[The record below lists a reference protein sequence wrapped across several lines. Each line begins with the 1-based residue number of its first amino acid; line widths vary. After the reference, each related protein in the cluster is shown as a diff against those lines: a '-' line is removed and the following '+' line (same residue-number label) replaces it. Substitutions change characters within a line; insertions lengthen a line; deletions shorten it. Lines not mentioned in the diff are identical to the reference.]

1 MGWPEGS
8 WIGQETLKVFEL
20 WSSLGWSEMPS
31 SPPPFLRLEN
41 VPPSRG
47 PWAEETSQPH
57 FSLSPQKE
65 FCVFSITWFP
75 VGLGIVGLQFPPGK
89 GVCFGER
96 S

>member
-1 MGWPEGS
+1 MGRERLAP
-8 WIGQETLKVFEL
+8 
-20 WSSLGWSEMPS
+20 SLL
-31 SPPPFLRLEN
+31 PPIPA
-41 VPPSRG
+41 VGKCPPLPG

-75 VGLGIVGLQFPPGK
+75 VGLGIAGLQFPPGK

>member
-1 MGWPEGS
+1 MGQDRLVPP
-8 WIGQETLKVFEL
+8 LL
-20 WSSLGWSEMPS
+20 PPS
-31 SPPPFLRLEN
+31 LRLEN
-41 VPPSRG
+41 APSPG
-47 PWAEETSQPH
+47 PWAEETSHPH

>member
-1 MGWPEGS
+1 VQSP
-8 WIGQETLKVFEL
+8 
-20 WSSLGWSEMPS
+20 LGGVMVWDRLA
-31 SPPPFLRLEN
+31 PPFFPHPCGWKM
-41 VPPSRG
+41 PPFPC

-89 GVCFGER
+89 GVCFVER